1 VPLLAGLDV
10 STIIWLVLIAGG
22 IIVSAIQQSR
32 QRRAQEQGKPPPK
45 KPKEEPRLPFEAV
58 VDEVFGPYMDRR
70 RKAHAAKRA
79 KPVPLVE
86 IVDAPPPPKP
96 KPEIRIIE
104 EVAPPEA
111 PSHEGAEEGPE
122 PIEVEVLHAPPV
134 VTVRPRLSLED
145 RLFSNPR
152 FSPAAKMVVAREI
165 LEPPRFLRRGR

>member
-1 VPLLAGLDV
+1 MPLLAGLDV

-45 KPKEEPRLPFEAV
+45 KPKEEPKLPFEAV

-79 KPVPLVE
+79 KPIPLVE
-86 IVDAPPPPKP
+86 IVDEPPPPKR

-104 EVAPPEA
+104 EVPPPEA
-111 PSHEGAEEGPE
+111 PAHGGAEEEPG
-122 PIEVEVLHAPPV
+122 PIEMGALSAASTVS
-134 VTVRPRLSLED
+134 VRPRLSLEK
-145 RLFSNPR
+145 RLFANPR

-165 LEPPRFLRRGR
+165 LERPRFLRRGR